1 MKKNGNSSLFVFW
14 HTRPENNVWWLS
26 STTNN
31 FGQQNLKK
39 IPVCLFLDNRGLEI
53 MFEDHLVREQAFL
66 DYKNIDFT

>member
-1 MKKNGNSSLFVFW
+1 MFDDYLVQKQPIILVN
-14 HTRPENNVWWLS
+14 
-26 STTNN
+26 
-31 FGQQNLKK
+31 KK